1 MEEREGLLGRLGSV
15 VDEGPKGCVRWQK
28 HGWISSHD
36 SHVLIVAAWRGQG
49 AGGLGARKKID
60 KHQAPARNQGRVC
73 VMTERM
79 TLLGHR
85 FERRTAVGS
94 KTGDASMDARLWLA
108 RNSRAA
114 DSGQCVSRVCCVCAP
129 ARAVPVKQPSGG

>member
-1 MEEREGLLGRLGSV
+1 MARSGRGRSWGAEEDRQASGS
-15 VDEGPKGCVRWQK
+15 
-28 HGWISSHD
+28 
-36 SHVLIVAAWRGQG
+36 
-49 AGGLGARKKID
+49 
-60 KHQAPARNQGRVC
+60 RNQGRVC
-73 VMTERM
+73 VLTERM

-114 DSGQCVSRVCCVCAP
+114 DSGQCVRVPCVLCVRACTCCAGE
-129 ARAVPVKQPSGG
+129 ATEWRVKI